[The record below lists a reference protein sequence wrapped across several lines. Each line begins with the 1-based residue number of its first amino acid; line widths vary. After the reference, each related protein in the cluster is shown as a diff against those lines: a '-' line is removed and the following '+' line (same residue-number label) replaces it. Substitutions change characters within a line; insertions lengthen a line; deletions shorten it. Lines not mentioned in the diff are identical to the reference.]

1 MIMVVW
7 LCRWCSYRWLR
18 TWWERKANKRTRF
31 HDEREWLR
39 LVPLLDRLGGVLTA
53 FGSRRTKNEIKK
65 KTRTRS
71 QMSRHIF
78 ERFTTGM
85 IQKDNLHIVVPL
97 VLRFSVDNNETQ
109 PTFRCPEDRGLR
121 ICSNLRQFKFGNYL
135 VSRQLEWM
143 FSILPPTYAF

>member
-1 MIMVVW
+1 M
-7 LCRWCSYRWLR
+7 
-18 TWWERKANKRTRF
+18 
-31 HDEREWLR
+31 
-39 LVPLLDRLGGVLTA
+39 PLLDRLGGVLTA

-97 VLRFSVDNNETQ
+97 VLRFSVDNSRI
-109 PTFRCPEDRGLR
+109 PYHGLGFCLCAVER
-121 ICSNLRQFKFGNYL
+121 ENIVYLIICLKLQT
-135 VSRQLEWM
+135 M
-143 FSILPPTYAF
+143 M